1 MPVTGATTRNDY
13 TSASGQTVFA
23 YTFEILDQADIK
35 VFKNNTLLT
44 LTTDYT
50 VSGVGSDSGGNVT
63 LTSGAALNDVVSI
76 VLAMSIT
83 RTTNYQNAGDFL
95 ASDVNG
101 DFDKAYIS
109 LNQLQTGLNRSIHLA
124 DSDPSVTMELPLQA
138 DRANNFLKF
147 NSVGQVTTSNL
158 DDLTVESLTVEK
170 SDNAGEAV
178 LRVHNS
184 ATTGDSDAVVRI
196 DSSSNGESV
205 VEFYHDGTKVAAV
218 DSFTD
223 GEPDLNITTFGDADS
238 VIDMQPNDTRVAR
251 FKASQITLEADT
263 KLEYAADGTSS
274 TFTVHNTGTGDADA
288 RIKIDSSDTGES
300 EVQFLHDGSLGAC
313 IQWFTDG
320 NPDLNIGTES
330 GDSNA
335 VIDLQPNDTQVAR
348 FKDDLITLSTQATS
362 NISANGT
369 AMEFKVGGSSCG
381 KIYAS
386 SVSPAA
392 TITIGTSDTGLKF
405 LQTGGAYSISPA
417 SVDDGSATDDLVD
430 LGTSSARFD
439 DIYATNGTIQTSD
452 QNEKQDI
459 AQLSDAE
466 QRVAVACKG
475 LVRKFKWRSSVEEN
489 ASEARYHFG
498 VIAQDVQAAF
508 AAEGLDAG
516 DYGLFIS
523 GTWTDDEG
531 VEQTRLG
538 VRYTE
543 LLAFIISAL

>member
-13 TSASGQTVFA
+13 TATSGQTVFA

-63 LTSGAALNDVVSI
+63 LTSGATLNDAVSI

-124 DSDPSVTMELPLQA
+124 DSDPSVTMELPIKA

-147 NSVGQVTTSNL
+147 NSSGQVTTSNL

-223 GEPDLNITTFGDADS
+223 GNPDLNITTFGDADS

-251 FKASQITLEADT
+251 FKESQVLLSTET
-263 KLEYAADGTSS
+263 KVEYAADGTSS
-274 TFTVHNTGTGDADA
+274 TLTVHNTGTGDADA
-288 RIKIDSSDTGES
+288 RVRIDSSDLGES
-300 EVQFLHDGSLGAC
+300 DIQFVNDGAVGAN
-313 IQWFTDG
+313 IQWSAGGTPTLCLGTSTGTD
-320 NPDLNIGTES
+320 N
-330 GDSNA
+330 
-335 VIDLQPNDTQVAR
+335 VIDMEPNNTQVAR

-381 KIYAS
+381 KIYAN
-386 SVSPAA
+386 VTSPAA
-392 TITIGTSDTGLKF
+392 TITIGTDETGLKF
-405 LQTGGAYSISPA
+405 LQTGGSYSISPA

-508 AAEGLDAG
+508 AAEGLNAG

>member
-1 MPVTGATTRNDY
+1 MPVTGATTRNDH

-63 LTSGAALNDVVSI
+63 LTSGATVNDVVSI

-124 DSDPSVTMELPLQA
+124 DSDPTVTMELPLQA

-205 VEFYHDGTKVAAV
+205 VEFYHDGTKGA
-218 DSFTD
+218 
-223 GEPDLNITTFGDADS
+223 
-238 VIDMQPNDTRVAR
+238 RV
-251 FKASQITLEADT
+251 E
-263 KLEYAADGTSS
+263 
-274 TFTVHNTGTGDADA
+274 
-288 RIKIDSSDTGES
+288 
-300 EVQFLHDGSLGAC
+300 
-313 IQWFTDG
+313 WFTDG
-320 NPDLNIGTES
+320 NPDLNIATES
-330 GDSNA
+330 GQNGN
-335 VIDLQPNDTQVAR
+335 IDLQPNDVRTLRVSEGLTDLRRATDGVVATFTKDSDTCGQVYA
-348 FKDDLITLSTQATS
+348 
-362 NISANGT
+362 
-369 AMEFKVGGSSCG
+369 VGGSYPS
-381 KIYAS
+381 
-386 SVSPAA
+386 
-392 TITIGTSDTGLKF
+392 ITIGSTGVGLRF
-405 LQTGGAYSISPA
+405 VNNPSQQAVAPYNASTGAA
-417 SVDDGSATDDLVD
+417 VDDSVD
-430 LGTSSARFD
+430 LGLSSARFD